1 MLKFNEL
8 PRPPNLY
15 PICDMDGRLPSLS
28 DFTNWYISSSILT
41 HNRRKKAVIS
51 SFISTLKKCLRNNCW
66 NSISTLLI
74 MTLSMLVIRLSS
86 SKIHQFIYL
95 HFEKAKEHN
104 SLWKKS
110 KKIFAHFQTFSV
122 FKKRN
127 STLHLQSWHFV
138 PHGNCLGFN
147 WLRDRKIKSSFLVL
161 KSLERDKFQV
171 VCNTINCC

>member
-1 MLKFNEL
+1 MVCLEELSTLRFAYQSPQGWLIYWMLHSMNYQG
-8 PRPPNLY
+8 PNLY

-51 SFISTLKKCLRNNCW
+51 SFISTLKKCKCLRNNCW

-104 SLWKKS
+104 SLWKKKK
-110 KKIFAHFQTFSV
+110 KKI
-122 FKKRN
+122 
-127 STLHLQSWHFV
+127 
-138 PHGNCLGFN
+138 
-147 WLRDRKIKSSFLVL
+147 
-161 KSLERDKFQV
+161 
-171 VCNTINCC
+171 